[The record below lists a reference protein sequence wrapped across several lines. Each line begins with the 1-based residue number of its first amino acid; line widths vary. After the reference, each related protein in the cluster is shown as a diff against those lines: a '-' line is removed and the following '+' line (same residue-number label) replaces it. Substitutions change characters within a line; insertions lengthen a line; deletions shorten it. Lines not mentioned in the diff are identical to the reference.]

1 MENLKE
7 KMKIDKDSKI
17 REKAMKIWK
26 GKKKPKEEFQ
36 EKLYF
41 SKRYGVTH

>member
-36 EKLYF
+36 DKVLFFKLYG
-41 SKRYGVTH
+41 STH

>member
-7 KMKIDKDSKI
+7 KMKIDKDSRL

-36 EKLYF
+36 DRFINQADDSE
-41 SKRYGVTH
+41 